1 MTSSKPTPSVVD
13 TGNEFEGVPHLLS
26 LDSLEVSEGGHSA
39 YRSSY
44 EEKTRHLLS
53 TEPVET
59 AMSLAIGGEY
69 DGIGRL
75 ESALLR
81 SLGLTDG
88 SFLIDVGCGS
98 GRLAV
103 QLNDLQCKY
112 LGIDIVPE
120 LLRYA
125 QSTSRRPD
133 WRFIEA
139 DGFKIPEKDEAAD
152 FVCFFSVITH
162 LTHADS
168 FRYLREAARVL
179 RIGGKIVI
187 SFLEFKIPAHW
198 DVFEQMVG
206 EGVDHHVLNQFI
218 SRDALSAWAHH
229 LNLQVVGMFDGDTPH
244 IPISEDIRLDNGT
257 IMKGL
262 GFLGQSVCILTK
274 PSKTEMNVFR
284 GSPVANAGQREV
296 SIQIVVR
303 DAMRGRDAHIYVAA
317 KEPAMD
323 TLYNATPSGFI
334 AAGLGSLEPFLS
346 VTLTEHTFSLPIDI
360 PGLEP
365 GCALEV
371 YAGYGTSPDD
381 MVQNGDYAHL
391 YTFVQGEA

>member
-1 MTSSKPTPSVVD
+1 MTANVPTPSAMETYPEPV
-13 TGNEFEGVPHLLS
+13 GEPSLASPNEPDES
-26 LDSLEVSEGGHSA
+26 RTA

-44 EEKTRHLLS
+44 EEKTRHLLN
-53 TEPVET
+53 TEPIET

-81 SLGLTDG
+81 SLGLCNG
-88 SFLIDVGCGS
+88 SSLIDVGCGS

-103 QLNDLQCKY
+103 QLNDLDCKY
-112 LGIDIVPE
+112 TGIDVVPE
-120 LLRYA
+120 LLHYA
-125 QSTSRRPD
+125 QTNSRRPD
-133 WRFIEA
+133 WRFVEA
-139 DGFKIPEKDEAAD
+139 DGFTIPEADEAAD

-168 FRYLREAARVL
+168 FRYLREASRVL

-187 SFLEFKIPAHW
+187 SFLEFRIPAHW
-198 DVFEQMVG
+198 DVFAQMVG

-229 LNLQVVGMFDGDTPH
+229 LKLKVVGMFDGDTPH

-257 IMKGL
+257 VMKGL

-274 PSKTEMNVFR
+274 PSRTEMNVFM
-284 GSPVANAGQREV
+284 GSPIANAGRREV
-296 SIQIVVR
+296 SIQIGAR
-303 DAMRGRDAHIYVAA
+303 DAMRGRDAHIYVAV
-317 KEPAMD
+317 KEPAKD
-323 TLYNATPSGFI
+323 TLYNATPDGFV
-334 AAGLGSLEPFLS
+334 ATGLGLMQPFES
-346 VTLTEHTFSLPIDI
+346 VLLAEHTVSILLEV

-371 YAGYGTSPDD
+371 YVGYGASPDD
-381 MVQNGDYAHL
+381 MVQNGDYAHV
-391 YTFVQGEA
+391 YNFAQQQ